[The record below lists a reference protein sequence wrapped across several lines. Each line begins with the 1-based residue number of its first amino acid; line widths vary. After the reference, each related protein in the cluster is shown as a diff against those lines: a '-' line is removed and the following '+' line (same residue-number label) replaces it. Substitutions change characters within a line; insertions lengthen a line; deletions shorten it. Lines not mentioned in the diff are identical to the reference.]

1 MAVDVPEIPLPTR
14 ECDGNSPLAA
24 LLRFDIHDATF
35 ALFLGE
41 AIDDQDPLAK
51 FYPRLHVEQA
61 TVFANCHRRGY
72 CSERMVSR
80 TPAVDFNGNCKRES
94 LAPAAFNHRNL
105 L

>member
-1 MAVDVPEIPLPTR
+1 MPEITVRICKFDSDLPSAPVCR
-14 ECDGNSPLAA
+14 IDENYPA
-24 LLRFDIHDATF
+24 F

-51 FYPRLHVEQA
+51 FYPRLYVEQA
-61 TVFANCHRRGY
+61 TVFANCHRSGY
-72 CSERMVSR
+72 YSEWMVTR